1 MHFDNEIFYFQSA
14 SANRGKPVPQLRE
27 RPDGAEESIK
37 KIFDSNVSELA
48 GAHSKA
54 RFADLVE
61 GNLEFAKD
69 FDFSNFGS
77 IFERISQ
84 IEEYESAKMLVSMS
98 SI

>member
-1 MHFDNEIFYFQSA
+1 
-14 SANRGKPVPQLRE
+14 VPQLRE
-27 RPDGAEESIK
+27 RPDGADESIK

-84 IEEYESAKMLVSMS
+84 IEEYESAKTLVSLS